1 MSILVLFML
10 GKHPMYIIIMLMG
23 EKLFYCSNFNP
34 TAAAV
39 CLIYIDG
46 ISFWPVLE
54 LENSFYKRSERDGK
68 IICMVIEID
77 LALVN
82 ERAIPVM
89 LAQHTKQNL
98 GWDEPVCAIIL
109 LQDVRC

>member
-1 MSILVLFML
+1 M
-10 GKHPMYIIIMLMG
+10 
-23 EKLFYCSNFNP
+23 
-34 TAAAV
+34 
-39 CLIYIDG
+39 DG

-68 IICMVIEID
+68 IISMVIEID

-89 LAQHTKQNL
+89 LAQHTMQNL
-98 GWDEPVCAIIL
+98 RWDGPVCAIIL
-109 LQDVRC
+109 LQDVR

>member
-1 MSILVLFML
+1 MEDIQFISTLCW
-10 GKHPMYIIIMLMG
+10 KA
-23 EKLFYCSNFNP
+23 FYCNNFNP
-34 TAAAV
+34 TDAAI
-39 CLIYIDG
+39 CIIYMDG

-54 LENSFYKRSERDGK
+54 LETSFYKRSERDCK

-89 LAQHTKQNL
+89 LAQHTMQNL
-98 GWDEPVCAIIL
+98 RWDGPVCAIIL
-109 LQDVRC
+109 LQDVR